1 MPAPLLSM
9 YNGGAS
15 CGVIARFRR
24 DLAATPGLLTASR
37 SSD

>member
-1 MPAPLLSM
+1 MRAPLLSM

-15 CGVIARFRR
+15 GGAAARFRR
-24 DLAATPGLLTASR
+24 DLAATPRTFSASR

>member
-15 CGVIARFRR
+15 ARAIARFRR
-24 DLAATPGLLTASR
+24 DRAATPGFPSASR

>member
-1 MPAPLLSM
+1 MRAPLLSM

-15 CGVIARFRR
+15 CGAFARFRR
-24 DLAATPGLLTASR
+24 DLAATRPTFSASR